1 MSKGVVSRLWDF
13 EIGDGFLFCFFS
25 SGLCFRL
32 FINF

>member
-13 EIGDGFLFCFFS
+13 EIRDGFLFCLFS
-25 SGLCFRL
+25 AGLCFRL